1 MPRPSYSF
9 LDASSRG
16 ERGVSL
22 DEDDL
27 GVVGEELDATEL
39 EEEPSSEDVSIV
51 TAGMCWAAAELN
63 RRGCGRNLPGIEAD
77 CCSGGGVTL
86 TMGEDTVR
94 LFPRRTELL
103 FPPRLHEL
111 TESDLEG
118 TAPVPLL
125 VILLEPRP
133 PSEVPPLI
141 TVVDWG
147 VGGREEISLSS
158 NNGKFCKGPVAFKLT
173 VLLPNLPPSAA
184 VIGSGSPA
192 PTPS

>member
-22 DEDDL
+22 DEEDL
-27 GVVGEELDATEL
+27 GVVGEELDAMEL
-39 EEEPSSEDVSIV
+39 EEEPSSLLSEDVSIE
-51 TAGMCWAAAELN
+51 TAGMCWAAAGLN
-63 RRGCGRNLPGIEAD
+63 RRGCGRNLPGIGTD

-103 FPPRLHEL
+103 FPPRLQEL

-118 TAPVPLL
+118 KVPVPLL

-133 PSEVPPLI
+133 PSEVPPLMI
-141 TVVDWG
+141 VVEWG
-147 VGGREEISLSS
+147 VGGREELSLSS
-158 NNGKFCKGPVAFKLT
+158 DDGKFCKGPVAFKLT
-173 VLLPNLPPSAA
+173 VRLPNLPPSAA
-184 VIGSGSPA
+184 VIGSGSV
-192 PTPS
+192 T